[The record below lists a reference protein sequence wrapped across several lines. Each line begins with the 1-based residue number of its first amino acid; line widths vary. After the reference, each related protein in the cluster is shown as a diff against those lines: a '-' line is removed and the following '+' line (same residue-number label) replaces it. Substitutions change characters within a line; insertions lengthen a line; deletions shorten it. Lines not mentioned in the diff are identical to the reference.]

1 MDMKTPKICFAE
13 FDWLDQPEAREV
25 QNTET
30 RTKTFQI
37 MNKKQTKVNV
47 VVRLRPALKTD
58 DKSCVFVDGKSLEIF
73 NHRNVNENIKYD
85 FSAVYDINTHQQTIY
100 QECVKPQ
107 LLHSLNGQNVSIFAY
122 GPTGAG
128 KTHTMLGSATDP
140 GVIPRVIN
148 GIFHLIE
155 EQKKTDTMEWSES
168 VKFSYLEIYN
178 EKVMDLLDPKDTD
191 LPIREDTEKNILIP
205 GLGEKEIR
213 NFDEF
218 KTYFGPASNNRTVA
232 ATKLNERSSRSHSI
246 LLLKIKRTQKS
257 APYKTLHGKIY
268 LIDLAGSEDN
278 RRTGNKGIRLKESG
292 AINKSLFVLGEVVD
306 SINCCLPRIPY
317 RNSKLTRLLQDSI
330 GGSCH
335 SVMITNVAPE
345 ERYYYDTYCTLN
357 FASKSKKIVNS
368 TVTRETVAPRIEIL
382 ANKTPMIQ
390 EQDPVPAKKPRLTAK
405 EPDKP
410 PQMMD
415 PAPFLSPLLRRQTRL
430 EDTVNRRL
438 EDLEK
443 NLLDQM
449 KKMTAGQQ
457 NPPNEEMMTQLK
469 GYLEVSKQQL
479 QQLAVNT
486 PPVTPKR
493 KLSDLDNDRLKD
505 VTNTKDDSAVIKDRP
520 RKNLKKIKS
529 ASCISETP
537 LYAPQPRLFKKG
549 FKSTAVSEFL
559 EITESIEEKTEK
571 KKEESANSKNFN
583 PELQQKMN
591 TEFIE
596 KLNISSVKDLQ
607 TLQTVGAKRAKLIY
621 EWRENYGLFSS
632 YEDLKAIPGFTDRYI
647 GNLLKSNFVT
657 VA

>member
-1 MDMKTPKICFAE
+1 MDMKTPKIFLAE

-30 RTKTFQI
+30 RTKTFWI

-205 GLGEKEIR
+205 GLGEKEIH

-278 RRTGNKGIRLKESG
+278 RRTGNKGI
-292 AINKSLFVLGEVVD
+292 
-306 SINCCLPRIPY
+306 
-317 RNSKLTRLLQDSI
+317 
-330 GGSCH
+330 
-335 SVMITNVAPE
+335 
-345 ERYYYDTYCTLN
+345 
-357 FASKSKKIVNS
+357 
-368 TVTRETVAPRIEIL
+368 
-382 ANKTPMIQ
+382 
-390 EQDPVPAKKPRLTAK
+390 
-405 EPDKP
+405 
-410 PQMMD
+410 
-415 PAPFLSPLLRRQTRL
+415 
-430 EDTVNRRL
+430 
-438 EDLEK
+438 
-443 NLLDQM
+443 
-449 KKMTAGQQ
+449 
-457 NPPNEEMMTQLK
+457 
-469 GYLEVSKQQL
+469 
-479 QQLAVNT
+479 
-486 PPVTPKR
+486 
-493 KLSDLDNDRLKD
+493 
-505 VTNTKDDSAVIKDRP
+505 
-520 RKNLKKIKS
+520 
-529 ASCISETP
+529 
-537 LYAPQPRLFKKG
+537 
-549 FKSTAVSEFL
+549 
-559 EITESIEEKTEK
+559 
-571 KKEESANSKNFN
+571 
-583 PELQQKMN
+583 
-591 TEFIE
+591 
-596 KLNISSVKDLQ
+596 
-607 TLQTVGAKRAKLIY
+607 
-621 EWRENYGLFSS
+621 
-632 YEDLKAIPGFTDRYI
+632 
-647 GNLLKSNFVT
+647 
-657 VA
+657 

>member
-1 MDMKTPKICFAE
+1 
-13 FDWLDQPEAREV
+13 
-25 QNTET
+25 
-30 RTKTFQI
+30 

-205 GLGEKEIR
+205 GLGEKEIHS
-213 NFDEF
+213 FDEF

-306 SINCCLPRIPY
+306 AINCCLPRIPY

-335 SVMITNVAPE
+335 S
-345 ERYYYDTYCTLN
+345 
-357 FASKSKKIVNS
+357 IVNS

-583 PELQQKMN
+583 Q
-591 TEFIE
+591 
-596 KLNISSVKDLQ
+596 
-607 TLQTVGAKRAKLIY
+607 
-621 EWRENYGLFSS
+621 S
-632 YEDLKAIPGFTDRYI
+632 YNRK
-647 GNLLKSNFVT
+647 
-657 VA
+657 